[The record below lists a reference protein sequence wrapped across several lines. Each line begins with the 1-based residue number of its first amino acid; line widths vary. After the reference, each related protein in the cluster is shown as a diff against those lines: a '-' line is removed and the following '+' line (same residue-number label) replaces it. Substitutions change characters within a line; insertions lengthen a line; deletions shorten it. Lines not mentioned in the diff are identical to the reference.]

1 MKEYFEHA
9 YEGFINSLSNFIEFL
24 EECGEVTRSIFFC
37 MVIALIYITV
47 PLWALPYAIYKKSR
61 KDKENGN

>member
-9 YEGFINSLSNFIEFL
+9 YEGFINSLSIFIESCAEVMRSTFL
-24 EECGEVTRSIFFC
+24 C

-47 PLWALPYAIYKKSR
+47 PFWALPYAIYKKSR

>member
-9 YEGFINSLSNFIEFL
+9 YEGFINLTEDFYNIVRVAFE
-24 EECGEVTRSIFFC
+24 FFC
-37 MVIALIYITV
+37 IVLIYVTV
-47 PLWALPYAIYKKSR
+47 PFWALPYAIYKKSR